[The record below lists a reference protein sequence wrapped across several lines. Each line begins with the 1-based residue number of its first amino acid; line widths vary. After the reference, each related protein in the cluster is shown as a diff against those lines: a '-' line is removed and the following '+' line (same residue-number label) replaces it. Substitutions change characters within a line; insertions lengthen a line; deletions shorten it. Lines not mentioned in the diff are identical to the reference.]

1 MLKSKEIERGAVLET
16 ELDDFLRN
24 GDASL
29 FENFPGHC
37 NHRLDSISLLTMG
50 VPEHELKHLFQ
61 ILGANKTKDFSLR
74 QLGTLKPS
82 DFREIQSKA
91 FIRSFMLWSTMKY
104 LVTSHLQQCDPITIS
119 DDGYIDGTFA
129 ANVFEDIPIKNM
141 DLSVRSKNVLQREG
155 FITASQLAPFS
166 VEDLMKFRFM
176 GESSVKEI
184 ETQLLL
190 LGIWGAGTKPEK
202 QPNRKPE
209 SQVSYISANNCSID
223 DLGLS
228 TRTVNGLKRHGY
240 LDLARLLMSDDND
253 IRDIRNFG
261 TMSIEEVRQVKA
273 MYLQSSINPN
283 SPIPSSD
290 VSETTSEIRN
300 LMLADIEAFASRLG
314 EVGNVVVNQ
323 KSLIHFHF
331 SVSSR
336 LIKYIE
342 NGAKTVVEILGEV
355 RTELSGKDVRSKL
368 ESEIVFLARFQQAIE
383 VYENLRLTILPP
395 KEVTSSLFEYE
406 NRYSDDSVDILE
418 FDDATYFYLDLDAS
432 KEKPLLDQDS
442 FFSFLDELA
451 NTLICSPEHWNSL
464 KAIIDFHSTFGTFP
478 NFLGLTVASFAHEAR
493 NSEGAIQNFKKY
505 LSHTR
510 EDSADRDFS
519 IIQLRVQ
526 GNTLDKIGQVHSL
539 TRERI
544 RQILAKYS
552 PHLNAL
558 TDLIHDEKDNN
569 QQAEL
574 SASVMQL
581 FHDKGAIYKDELTS
595 TLNMS
600 FEDSYRVI
608 PKNYRKFIIDATR
621 ESTVTSRWSREIV
634 LEVLKKAG
642 TYYFPLKISDYD
654 HLLEIGE
661 IEGPSVAKI
670 GILFDSWGEACRMA
684 GVEPAPALRHEYSKT
699 WSDVELV
706 SFVVRYLNDENT
718 PGSFDGYRA
727 WREIQLDHVPSEAL
741 LRNTFESW
749 SKIKRQALEVIRIEK
764 GHEVRP

>member
-1 MLKSKEIERGAVLET
+1 MLKSHETERGAVLEI
-16 ELDDFLRN
+16 ELDEFLYN
-24 GDASL
+24 GDAPL
-29 FENFPGHC
+29 FEKFPGHC
-37 NHRLDSISLLTMG
+37 SHRLDSISLLTMG
-50 VPEHELKHLFQ
+50 VPEHELTHLFQ
-61 ILGANKTKDFSLR
+61 ILGAQQTKDFYLR
-74 QLGTLKPS
+74 QLGTLKPGH
-82 DFREIQSKA
+82 FREIHNKA
-91 FIRSFMLWSTMKY
+91 FIRSFMLWSTMK
-104 LVTSHLQQCDPITIS
+104 HLITTHLRHCDPLTKS

-129 ANVFEDIPIKNM
+129 ADVFEDIPIKNM
-141 DLSVRSKNVLQREG
+141 ELSVRSKNVLQREG
-155 FITASQLAPFS
+155 FMTASQLAPFEI
-166 VEDLMKFRFM
+166 EDLMKFQFM

-184 ETQLLL
+184 EAQLLL
-190 LGIWGAGTKPEK
+190 LGVWGTEPKPE
-202 QPNRKPE
+202 RKPE
-209 SQVSYISANNCSID
+209 NQASYISSTNCSID
-223 DLGLS
+223 ELGLS

-261 TMSIEEVRQVKA
+261 TMSIEEVRQIKA
-273 MYLQSSINPN
+273 RYSQSALNQN
-283 SPIPSSD
+283 SPSPSTDISD
-290 VSETTSEIRN
+290 STIEIRN
-300 LMLADIEAFASRLG
+300 LMLVDIEEFASKLS
-314 EVGNVVVNQ
+314 EAGNVVINQ
-323 KSLIHFHF
+323 KSLTHFHF

-336 LIKYIE
+336 LVKYIE
-342 NGAKTVVEILGEV
+342 NGNKTVLEVLEEV
-355 RTELSGKDVRSKL
+355 RTELSSKDAITKL
-368 ESEIVFLARFQQAIE
+368 ELEIVFLARFQQAIE
-383 VYENLRLTILPP
+383 VYENWRTTIFPS
-395 KEVTSSLFEYE
+395 KEITTSLYEYE

-432 KEKPLLDQDS
+432 KNKHPLEQET
-442 FFSFLDELA
+442 FFSFLDELG
-451 NTLICSPEHWNSL
+451 NSLICSPVHWNSL
-464 KAIIDFHSTFGTFP
+464 KAIIDFHSRFGTFP

-493 NSEGAIQNFKKY
+493 NSEGAIQNFMEY

-510 EDSADRDFS
+510 EDNADRDFS
-519 IIQLRVQ
+519 IIQLRIQ
-526 GNTLDKIGQVHSL
+526 GSTLDKIGQVHSL

-544 RQILAKYS
+544 RQILTKFS

-558 TDLIHDEKDNN
+558 TDLIHDERDNTK
-569 QQAEL
+569 QAEL
-574 SASVMQL
+574 SESVQQL
-581 FHDKGAIYKDELTS
+581 FLDKGAIYKDELTS
-595 TLNMS
+595 LLNMS
-600 FEDSYRVI
+600 FDDSYRI
-608 PKNYRKFIIDATR
+608 LPKHFRKLIIDVTR
-621 ESTVTSRWSREIV
+621 ESTVTSKWSREIV

-706 SFVVRYLNDENT
+706 TFVVRYLNDENT

>member
-1 MLKSKEIERGAVLET
+1 MLEI
-16 ELDDFLRN
+16 ELDDFLGN

-50 VPEHELKHLFQ
+50 VPEHELTQIFQ
-61 ILGANKTKDFSLR
+61 ILGAQQSKDFSLR
-74 QLGTLKPS
+74 QLGTLKPG
-82 DFREIQSKA
+82 DFREIQRKA
-91 FIRSFMLWSTMKY
+91 FIRSFMLWSTMRH
-104 LVTSHLQQCDPITIS
+104 LITSHLQHCDPQAKS

-129 ANVFEDIPIKNM
+129 ADVFEDIPIKNM
-141 DLSVRSKNVLQREG
+141 DLSVRSKNVLHREG
-155 FITASQLAPFS
+155 FITASQLAPFDI
-166 VEDLMKFRFM
+166 EDLMKFRFM

-190 LGIWGAGTKPEK
+190 LGIWGEGPKPE
-202 QPNRKPE
+202 RKPE
-209 SQVSYISANNCSID
+209 NQVSYISASNCSID
-223 DLGLS
+223 ELGLS
-228 TRTVNGLKRHGY
+228 TRTVNGLKRSGY
-240 LDLARLLMSDDND
+240 LDLAQLLVADDSD

-261 TMSIEEVRQVKA
+261 TMSIDEVKQVKA
-273 MYLQSSINPN
+273 RYSQFPINPN
-283 SPIPSSD
+283 RPSPSTSTD
-290 VSETTSEIRN
+290 KSESTSEIRN
-300 LMLADIEAFASRLG
+300 LMLADIEAFASKLG
-314 EVGNVVVNQ
+314 AVGDVLVNQ
-323 KSLIHFHF
+323 TSLIYFHF

-336 LIKYIE
+336 LIKYVE
-342 NGAKTVVEILGEV
+342 NGNKTVLEILGEV
-355 RTELSGKDVRSKL
+355 RTELSGKDVLSKL
-368 ESEIVFLARFQQAIE
+368 GSEIVFLARFQQAIE
-383 VYENLRLTILPP
+383 VYENFRVTIFPS
-395 KEVTSSLFEYE
+395 KEITSSLYEYE

-418 FDDATYFYLDLDAS
+418 FDNATYFYLDLDTS
-432 KEKPLLDQDS
+432 KEKPLLDQES
-442 FFSFLDELA
+442 FFSFLDEMA

-464 KAIIDFHSTFGTFP
+464 KTIIDFHSTFGTFP
-478 NFLGLTVASFAHEAR
+478 NFLGLTVASFAHEAK
-493 NSEGAIQNFKKY
+493 NSQGAIQKFKKY
-505 LSHTR
+505 LSHIK

-544 RQILAKYS
+544 RQILSKYS
-552 PHLNAL
+552 PHLNSL
-558 TDLIHDEKDNN
+558 TDFIHDEKDNN
-569 QQAEL
+569 QKAEL
-574 SASVMQL
+574 SASVKQL

-595 TLNMS
+595 LLNMS
-600 FEDSYRVI
+600 FEDSYRAL
-608 PKNYRKFIIDATR
+608 PKNYRKFVIDATR
-621 ESTVTSRWSREIV
+621 ESTVTSKWSREIV

-706 SFVVRYLNDENT
+706 RFVVRYLNDENT